1 MKVSPI
7 FLLLTIPGSA
17 LLADVRMLEDAELSD
32 LSGQA
37 GLLVD
42 SYLIDTQVKEFE
54 YVDASI
60 ADLNIIQVAGHG
72 DHAHNNP
79 FYTDKLDNIR
89 IDVNQMDPS
98 ATHAEGGFY
107 YGFSKFRDMA
117 ELYLE
122 NGNRVSE
129 DAFIALAD
137 GQDSK
142 RKFLTVDDRKKYAE
156 GDLVIHYNYLD
167 AWEKDGG
174 KQAFS
179 DGTGLSGLDFVDISY
194 EQAEQLASKAIDFS
208 YTINEIGMTY
218 AGLGSFAETG
228 DSQQGRSIN
237 ASNEAT
243 RLMSQ
248 FSVKGYLGPHDLHIK
263 EYTNEAYGVAGENG
277 ITWNSYFKITDLDVY
292 LDIKGIQ
299 ISDLQVHNNRGDL
312 SGLNLETQDSSP
324 GNSSFGFAHAQR
336 EIYAVSDAVL
346 DVFDRY
352 ESDDE
357 DESDKKKKKRD
368 GIAFNTRF
376 KGDMDINH
384 LSFGDTGTSVGEY
397 YITDMYFNSRL
408 TILHR

>member
-1 MKVSPI
+1 MKISPL
-7 FLLLTIPGSA
+7 FLLLTLPFNA
-17 LLADVRMLEDAELSD
+17 LLADVRMLEDTELSD
-32 LSGQA
+32 MSGQA
-37 GLLVD
+37 GLIVD
-42 SYLIDTQVKEFE
+42 NYLIDTPVKEFE

-60 ADLNIIQVAGHG
+60 ADLKIIQVAGHG
-72 DHAHNNP
+72 DLAHANP
-79 FYTDKLDNIR
+79 FYTDQLDNIR
-89 IDVNQMDPS
+89 IDVNQLNPS
-98 ATHAEGGFY
+98 ATHADGGFY

-129 DAFIALAD
+129 EAFIALAD

-142 RKFLTVDDRKKYAE
+142 RKFLAVDDRKKYAE

-174 KQAFS
+174 LQAFRE
-179 DGTGLSGLDFVDISY
+179 GKGLSGLDFADISY
-194 EQAEQLASKAIDFS
+194 EQAEQLASEAIDFS
-208 YTINEIGMTY
+208 YVISEIGMSY
-218 AGLGSFAETG
+218 GGLGSFSETG
-228 DSQQGRSIN
+228 NSQQGRSVN

-248 FSVKGYLGPHDLHIK
+248 FSVQGYLGPHDLHIK
-263 EYTNEAYGVAGENG
+263 EYHDEAHGVAGENG
-277 ITWNSYFKITDLDVY
+277 ITWNSYFTITDLDVY

-346 DVFDRY
+346 DVFGRY
-352 ESDDE
+352 ESDEE
-357 DESDKKKKKRD
+357 DESKSKKKKRD

-376 KGDMDINH
+376 KGDMDIKH

>member
-1 MKVSPI
+1 MKI
-7 FLLLTIPGSA
+7 TYLLFLLTVPFSTSF
-17 LLADVRMLEDAELSD
+17 ADVRLLEDTELSD

-42 SYLIDTQVKEFE
+42 NYLIETPVKEFE

-60 ADLNIIQVAGHG
+60 FDLNIIQVGGHG
-72 DHAHNNP
+72 DQAHANP
-79 FYTDKLDNIR
+79 FYTGQLDNIQ
-89 IDVNQMDPS
+89 IDVNQLNPS
-98 ATHAEGGFY
+98 ATHSDGGFY
-107 YGFSKFRDMA
+107 FGFSKYRNMA
-117 ELYLE
+117 ERYLE
-122 NGNRVSE
+122 NGNRMSE
-129 DAFIALAD
+129 DAFIALAN
-137 GQDSK
+137 GEDSK
-142 RKFLTVDDRKKYAE
+142 RKFLAVDDRKKYAE

-174 KQAFS
+174 LQAFS
-179 DGTGLSGLDFVDISY
+179 GGKGLSGLDFTDITY
-194 EQAEQLASKAIDFS
+194 EQAEQLASEAVDFS
-208 YTINEIGMTY
+208 YVINEIGMNY
-218 AGLGSFAETG
+218 GGLGSYSETG
-228 DSQQGRSIN
+228 NAQLGRSVN
-237 ASNEAT
+237 ASNEST

-248 FSVKGYLGPHDLHIK
+248 FSVQGYLGPHDLHIK
-263 EYTNEAYGVAGENG
+263 EYSDEAHGVAGENG
-277 ITWNSYFKITDLDVY
+277 ITWNSYFTITDLDVY

-312 SGLNLETQDSSP
+312 SGLNLDTQDSSQ

-346 DVFDRY
+346 DVFGRY
-352 ESDDE
+352 DSDDE
-357 DESDKKKKKRD
+357 DEADSKKKKRD

-376 KGDMDINH
+376 KGDMDIKH